1 MLRATPGKDMAMKLP
16 HAVKLT
22 PLKRHRDERGWLAE
36 IFRDDWGQP
45 KPCQWNA
52 TVSEAGVLRGMH
64 VHRSHNDYLVVVQG
78 RMTVGLYDIRAGS
91 PTRDLSASL
100 EIASDHLAA
109 LRVPTGVI
117 HGFYCHEP
125 TVYFYAI
132 DTYYQPYD
140 ELGCFWA
147 DPALGIAW
155 PCRDPILSERD
166 RSAGSLAELREQ
178 LGTFV
183 FA

>member
-1 MLRATPGKDMAMKLP
+1 MKLP
-16 HAVKLT
+16 HAVTLM
-22 PLKRHRDERGWLAE
+22 PLQRHRDERGWLAE
-36 IFRDDWGQP
+36 IFRDDWGQA

-64 VHRSHNDYLVVVQG
+64 VHRSHNDYLVIVQG
-78 RMTVGLYDIRAGS
+78 LMTVGLYDIRPDS

-100 EIASDHLAA
+100 EIGSDDLVA

-125 TVYFYAI
+125 TIYIYAMNAHFHP
-132 DTYYQPYD
+132 DD

-147 DPALGIAW
+147 DPELRISW
-155 PCRDPILSERD
+155 PCRDPVVSERD
-166 RSAGSLAELREQ
+166 RRAGSLAELRER
-178 LGTFV
+178 LGSFTF
-183 FA
+183 A